1 MTTTRS
7 RSSTTTWLRR
17 PRIRSRGSAPRESL
31 KAVASRPLSPDS
43 PSASPVL
50 DEDGLEHV
58 ASGLER
64 VDRLLELLV
73 DVLPADDRDRVLAGA
88 EQLGDCLSHEPIALV
103 LELAQR
109 AELAVRVREPVEA
122 PHAGLE
128 LRRRT
133 VDHVAL
139 LARPLGHAA
148 DVVQLEVRGG
158 VV

>member
-58 ASGLER
+58 AGGLER

-88 EQLGDCLSHEPIALV
+88 KQLGDCLSHEPIALV
-103 LELAQR
+103 LE
-109 AELAVRVREPVEA
+109 PVEA
-122 PHAGLE
+122 AHAGLE
-128 LRRRT
+128 LRRGA

-139 LARPLGHAA
+139 LACSLGDAA

-158 VV
+158 VVDVVAD